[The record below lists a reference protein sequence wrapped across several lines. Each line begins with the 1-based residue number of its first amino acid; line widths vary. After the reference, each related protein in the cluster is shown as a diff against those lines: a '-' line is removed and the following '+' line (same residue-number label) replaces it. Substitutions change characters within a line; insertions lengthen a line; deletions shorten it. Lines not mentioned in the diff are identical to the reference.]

1 MKKQR
6 EHISP
11 AVETILRYL
20 DDIDL
25 PANGPSEAETRMMSI
40 DAMDRNGISMPLNV
54 DEASIW
60 LLLIHNRA
68 TAQVCN
74 TAWSY
79 YADFINAQNIRVQSP
94 RS

>member
-6 EHISP
+6 EDISP

-20 DDIDL
+20 DDIDM

-40 DAMDRNGISMPLNV
+40 DAMERNGISMPLNV
-54 DEASIW
+54 DAASIW
-60 LLLIHNRA
+60 LLLIQNRA
-68 TAQVCN
+68 TAKVCN

-79 YADFINAQNIRVQSP
+79 YADYTNVRNIRVPSP